1 MLVLDKEK
9 LAEQAKQSNFI
20 LTEKIIEI
28 YEVLFPVII
37 SAYYQGK
44 ENKDFDILPVK
55 EVTL

>member
-9 LAEQAKQSNFI
+9 LAEQAKQSIFI

-28 YEVLFPVII
+28 CEALFPVII

-44 ENKDFDILPVK
+44 ESKDFDILPVK

>member
-20 LTEKIIEI
+20 LTEKTIEI
-28 YEVLFPVII
+28 YEVLFPAFLL
-37 SAYYQGK
+37 AYNQGK